1 MGRAFAIALN
11 TLREAIR
18 DKVLYAVTTF
28 AAVVLLGTRVL
39 AELSLD
45 QQERVVRDIGIA
57 AISLFGVLVA
67 LFLGSSLL
75 YKEIE
80 RKTLYVVLPKPIH
93 RWEFLVGKFAGI
105 VLTGQIFLAL
115 IGGIFLLLVGHQA
128 GGDTS
133 VLLLGLLVGII
144 ALVVLV
150 RKASDPT
157 FVVAPWAFAL
167 LAASSFYAMDAGEPI
182 GAHLRALVLIGAEVS
197 VLTAVAL
204 FFSSFSTPFLTGTL
218 SAGVWLVGR
227 SADSLQT
234 VRSRMLPDELK
245 SLMRGVAEVVPNF
258 NLFVPGTNV
267 IGEAAE
273 APWSY
278 VGTSLIYALCYT
290 TVLLILAS
298 LIFRRR
304 DLA

>member
-18 DKVLYAVTTF
+18 DKVLYAVTALATL
-28 AAVVLLGTRVL
+28 VLLGTRVL

-105 VLTGQIFLAL
+105 VLTSQIFLAL
-115 IGGIFLLLVGHQA
+115 IGGIFLLLVGQQA
-128 GGDTS
+128 GGSTS
-133 VLLLGLLVGII
+133 MLLIGLLLGLT
-144 ALVVLV
+144 ALVLLV
-150 RKASDPT
+150 RRVPDPT
-157 FVVAPWAFAL
+157 MVVAPWAFVF
-167 LAASSFYAMDAGEPI
+167 LAAASLYAVDAGETI
-182 GAHLRALVLIGAEVS
+182 GAHLRSLILIGAEVS

-218 SAGVWLVGR
+218 SAGIWLVGR

-234 VRSRMLPDELK
+234 IRSRMLPDELK
-245 SLMRGVAEVVPNF
+245 SFLRGTAEVVPNF

-267 IGEAAE
+267 VGEAAV

-290 TVLLILAS
+290 TVLLVLAS